1 MRNSE
6 WTFSAVFALIGHLH
20 VAMISPRLGDQ
31 ICPAAKAGDGE
42 KDPEDGGWG
51 PQWEVFVEYLDVTTI
66 C

>member
-1 MRNSE
+1 M
-6 WTFSAVFALIGHLH
+6 FALIGHLH